1 MTNVA
6 QSHMTD
12 EQLAAIYNEATG
24 IDSTRHNPITTAC
37 IFAAMRAAMLA
48 ERKAWMVAITD
59 EPELPGEMPD
69 EMWEAIRSDR
79 DAATE
84 ALRIVVRQTKGGIL
98 KRGARSNAI

>member
-1 MTNVA
+1 
-6 QSHMTD
+6 MTD
-12 EQLAAIYNEATG
+12 EQLTAIYNEASG
-24 IDSTRHNPITTAC
+24 INPTRHTPITTAR

-84 ALRIVVRQTKGGIL
+84 TLRIVVRQTKGGIL
-98 KRGARSNAI
+98 KRGVRSNAGNERTAD